1 VRCHPKSDRR
11 LAITSSNRGIPVEH
25 ASALPAARSR
35 CLVWPVLPA
44 GSRRWGS
51 RKSLR
56 RRVLPGRGSL
66 RYNAP
71 AWIRQEPSGNMSGK
85 RLAAFAGTAGHGY
98 TYGRTLTTSSKG
110 GSCLRS
116 TICTLACMAAAAV
129 RTKCRRASTVT
140 RTRAR
145 GASNNF
151 GNGFGSG
158 YLAGRKAPFLR
169 AGGSTQ
175 KV

>member
-1 VRCHPKSDRR
+1 MGVRRGRCHVDTPRTKRQY
-11 LAITSSNRGIPVEH
+11 
-25 ASALPAARSR
+25 
-35 CLVWPVLPA
+35 VWEKT
-44 GSRRWGS
+44 GGFCW
-51 RKSLR
+51 
-56 RRVLPGRGSL
+56 
-66 RYNAP
+66 YC
-71 AWIRQEPSGNMSGK
+71 
-85 RLAAFAGTAGHGY
+85 GHGY
-98 TYGRTLTTSSKG
+98 TYGRTLTTSSKS

-169 AGGSTQ
+169 AGGSTR